1 MTKDKLLLTE
11 VRFIEP
17 YLNKVG
23 SKEAGQRWTEVAE
36 HLNSRDGF
44 RENPRDQRSVR
55 ERFNKLLN
63 EFKAKTRLEEA
74 ASGIAVEPL
83 TENEILLEEIVEIM
97 QSLSSEQTSN
107 TKISESKEREK
118 ALKMRDKAMK
128 TWGKTKKDADHSDS
142 DESDEKC
149 VTTPRRKRQRRRG
162 SDALKYLE
170 ENAHREA
177 ELKKEELAFRKE
189 QAELENKRLQL
200 ERTRQEQLQEQAQQQ
215 MQQMQQQATLQIQQF
230 NMLQQQMQQQ
240 MQMQTTSQSV
250 TQPT

>member
-1 MTKDKLLLTE
+1 LH
-11 VRFIEP
+11 
-17 YLNKVG
+17 KVG
-23 SKEAGQRWTEVAE
+23 SKEAGQHWTEVAE

-63 EFKAKTRLEEA
+63 EFKAKTRSEEA
-74 ASGIAVEPL
+74 ASGTAVDPL

-97 QSLSSEQTSN
+97 QSLSSERTSN
-107 TKISESKEREK
+107 TKMSESKEREK

-128 TWGKTKKDADHSDS
+128 TWGKTKKDADQSDS

-149 VTTPRRKRQRRRG
+149 MTTPRRG

-177 ELKKEELAFRKE
+177 ELKREELAFRKE

-200 ERTRQEQLQEQAQQQ
+200 EQTRQEQLQEQAQQQ
-215 MQQMQQQATLQIQQF
+215 AALLNQQF

-240 MQMQTTSQSV
+240 MQMQTTSQTV
-250 TQPT
+250 IMAMLERLTKK

>member
-1 MTKDKLLLTE
+1 M
-11 VRFIEP
+11 
-17 YLNKVG
+17 
-23 SKEAGQRWTEVAE
+23 
-36 HLNSRDGF
+36 NSQDGF
-44 RENPRDQRSVR
+44 RENPRDQRSVC

-63 EFKAKTRLEEA
+63 ELKAKTRLEEA
-74 ASGIAVEPL
+74 ASGIAVEPV
-83 TENEILLEEIVEIM
+83 TENEILLEKIVEIM

-107 TKISESKEREK
+107 TKISESKERKK

-128 TWGKTKKDADHSDS
+128 TYGKTKKDADHSDS

-189 QAELENKRLQL
+189 QAELENKRLHL

-215 MQQMQQQATLQIQQF
+215 MQQQATLKIQQF

-250 TQPT
+250 MMAMLERLTKK

>member
-11 VRFIEP
+11 ARFIEP

-23 SKEAGQRWTEVAE
+23 SKEAGQRWTEVSE
-36 HLNSRDGF
+36 HLNSQDGF

-55 ERFNKLLN
+55 ERVNKLLN

-97 QSLSSEQTSN
+97 QSLSSEQTSS

-149 VTTPRRKRQRRRG
+149 VTTPRRSQSIVLNARIFSGFQTRRRIRMHVF
-162 SDALKYLE
+162 SRVLKQ
-170 ENAHREA
+170 
-177 ELKKEELAFRKE
+177 KK
-189 QAELENKRLQL
+189 N
-200 ERTRQEQLQEQAQQQ
+200 
-215 MQQMQQQATLQIQQF
+215 
-230 NMLQQQMQQQ
+230 
-240 MQMQTTSQSV
+240 SQVGVIADFLSYF
-250 TQPT
+250 